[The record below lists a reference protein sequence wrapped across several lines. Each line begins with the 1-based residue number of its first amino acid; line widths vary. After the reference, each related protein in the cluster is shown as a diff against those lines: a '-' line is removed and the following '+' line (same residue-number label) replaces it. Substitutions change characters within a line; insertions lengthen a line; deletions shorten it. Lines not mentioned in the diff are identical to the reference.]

1 MLKIVL
7 ISGKR
12 KCGKD
17 YVSERLQQRLGSRSR
32 IVRISEPIKSEWARK
47 LQLDLSALLSDGPY
61 KEKYR
66 RDMIVWSDEVR
77 ARDYGY
83 FCRVAMEEA
92 LGRQQTTP
100 YILVSD
106 VRRKNDIKWFRETY
120 GSERVITL
128 RLTSRPETRRARGW
142 SFTKGIDDVPSEC
155 DLDDLADGFDFV
167 LANDEKLDQE
177 AIDHLL
183 DKLQLQYQ

>member
-17 YVSERLQQRLGSRSR
+17 YISERLQRRLGSRSR

-47 LQLDLSALLSDGPY
+47 LQLDLDALLSDGPY

-77 ARDYGY
+77 AKDYGY
-83 FCRVAMEEA
+83 FCRAAMEEA
-92 LGRQQTTP
+92 LSRQQTP

-106 VRRKNDIKWFRETY
+106 VRRKNDIRWFRETY
-120 GSERVITL
+120 GPERVITL
-128 RLTSRPETRRARGW
+128 RLTSRPETRCARGW
-142 SFTKGIDDVPSEC
+142 SFTAGIDDVPSEC
-155 DLDDLADGFDFV
+155 DLDDLADGFDLV
-167 LANDEKLDQE
+167 LANDEELDQE

-183 DKLQLQYQ
+183 DRLQLQYS

>member
-17 YVSERLQQRLGSRSR
+17 YISERLQKRLADQSR

-47 LQLDLSALLSDGPY
+47 LNLNLSELLSDGPY

-66 RDMIVWSDEVR
+66 RDMIEWSDEVR
-77 ARDYGY
+77 AKDYGY
-83 FCRVAMEEA
+83 FCRLAMNDA
-92 LGRQQTTP
+92 RDHHSTP
-100 YILVSD
+100 YVLVSD
-106 VRRKNDIKWFRETY
+106 IRRKNDIKWFQETF
-120 GSERVITL
+120 SKDKVLTI
-128 RLTSRPETRRARGW
+128 RLTSRPETRCARGW
-142 SFTKGIDDVPSEC
+142 TFTAGIDDVSSEC
-155 DLDDLADGFDFV
+155 DLDDFEGFDFIV
-167 LANDEKLDQE
+167 PNDEEFDEE

-183 DKLQLQYQ
+183 DKLELNYK

>member
-17 YVSERLQQRLGSRSR
+17 YISERLQKRLSDRAQ
-32 IVRISEPIKSEWARK
+32 IVRISEPIKSEWAQK

-61 KEKYR
+61 KEQYR

-77 ARDYGY
+77 SRDYGY
-83 FCRVAMEEA
+83 FCRVAMEQA
-92 LGRQQTTP
+92 LAHRPTP

-106 VRRKNDIKWFRETY
+106 VRRKNDIRWFQETY
-120 GSERVITL
+120 GLEKVQTV
-128 RLTSRPETRRARGW
+128 RLTSSPETRFARGW
-142 SFTKGIDDVPSEC
+142 TFTEGIDDVPSEC
-155 DLDDLADGFDFV
+155 DLDDFVGFDLV
-167 LANDEKLDQE
+167 VANDDELSHESIDELLEKM
-177 AIDHLL
+177 
-183 DKLQLQYQ
+183 QLK

>member
-17 YVSERLQQRLGSRSR
+17 YLSERLQKRLANRSR

-47 LQLDLSALLSDGPY
+47 LNLNLGELLSDGPY

-66 RDMIVWSDEVR
+66 RDMIEWSDEVR
-77 ARDYGY
+77 AKDYGY
-83 FCRVAMEEA
+83 FCRLAMKDA
-92 LGRQQTTP
+92 LDHQATP
-100 YILVSD
+100 YVLVSD
-106 VRRKNDIKWFRETY
+106 VRRKNDIKWFHETF
-120 GSERVITL
+120 SKNKVLTI
-128 RLTSRPETRRARGW
+128 RLTSRPETRCARGW
-142 SFTKGIDDVPSEC
+142 TFISGIDDVSSEC
-155 DLDDLADGFDFV
+155 DLDDFDGFDFIIP
-167 LANDEKLDQE
+167 NDDELDEE

-183 DKLQLQYQ
+183 DKLQLQYK